1 MPRSVQQSIP
11 IDRIYADGV
20 WQSENVFSLM
30 WQISDINYAMQSD
43 AAKQN
48 ILTQLGTVYA
58 GIPADCW
65 MQVCIVSQ
73 RMDEKAFARDV
84 LYHREN
90 DGFDALR
97 AERNRQIKA
106 NAREN
111 GNVVQHKYIIV
122 STNKPGV
129 KEARER
135 FVQVQGHL
143 LSAFSAL
150 ECAVTPL
157 DNRARLE
164 VLHKFF
170 RISEEGRFNFD
181 FDNCAKLGQDF
192 RDSIAPD
199 CIRFC
204 KKHIEIEDF
213 YAKCMTIS
221 EYPQQLDDKF
231 ISALLQQVPYIVL
244 SIDIEPVETED
255 AFKEIDNAQMKTDA
269 EKVRFNKKSVE
280 NLDFTSSVPQRTQ
293 EQDRIIASI
302 RKEMTEN
309 DQQMFLSLLTVTYF
323 ADTLEDLALET
334 DALKTTAANYNCRFT
349 ELYFQ
354 QERAFNTAMPYGLRR
369 IESVRTMLTKSLTA
383 LVPFNTQ
390 EILTPGGI
398 CYGRNAVTGNLI
410 IGLRTSLVNGN
421 AMVVATSGGGK
432 SMFVKLEILMLYLRF
447 NPIVRTVIMSFFKVE
462 SLTASTS
469 TWSFYGLQNYFKILR
484 NAGFISSMKNMVMI
498 WLVGGIITMC
508 LSMLMAV
515 ILTSGIRG
523 AKFFKA
529 AIYMPNIIS
538 AVALATMWIQY
549 VFNYDY
555 GLLNQIVK
563 AFGGENV
570 RWLGTDLIFWAMM
583 IAFIFG
589 SVGYYMLI
597 FISGIEGIPQD
608 LYEAATIDGAN
619 IFDRFFQ
626 ITLPL
631 LKGVIRT
638 CVTFWSINATTFFL
652 WTKMFS
658 PINTETATIV
668 PVVYLYDTVFGGKGV
683 VERDAGAGAAV
694 GVVLTLIII
703 AVYVITN
710 LILKD
715 SDLEY

>member
-1 MPRSVQQSIP
+1 M
-11 IDRIYADGV
+11 GCKL
-20 WQSENVFSLM
+20 F
-30 WQISDINYAMQSD
+30 
-43 AAKQN
+43 QN
-48 ILTQLGTVYA
+48 
-58 GIPADCW
+58 P
-65 MQVCIVSQ
+65 
-73 RMDEKAFARDV
+73 
-84 LYHREN
+84 
-90 DGFDALR
+90 
-97 AERNRQIKA
+97 
-106 NAREN
+106 
-111 GNVVQHKYIIV
+111 
-122 STNKPGV
+122 
-129 KEARER
+129 
-135 FVQVQGHL
+135 
-143 LSAFSAL
+143 
-150 ECAVTPL
+150 
-157 DNRARLE
+157 
-164 VLHKFF
+164 
-170 RISEEGRFNFD
+170 
-181 FDNCAKLGQDF
+181 
-192 RDSIAPD
+192 
-199 CIRFC
+199 
-204 KKHIEIEDF
+204 
-213 YAKCMTIS
+213 AKC
-221 EYPQQLDDKF
+221 
-231 ISALLQQVPYIVL
+231 
-244 SIDIEPVETED
+244 
-255 AFKEIDNAQMKTDA
+255 
-269 EKVRFNKKSVE
+269 RFYQFHE
-280 NLDFTSSVPQRTQ
+280 
-293 EQDRIIASI
+293 
-302 RKEMTEN
+302 
-309 DQQMFLSLLTVTYF
+309 
-323 ADTLEDLALET
+323 
-334 DALKTTAANYNCRFT
+334 
-349 ELYFQ
+349 
-354 QERAFNTAMPYGLRR
+354 
-369 IESVRTMLTKSLTA
+369 
-383 LVPFNTQ
+383 
-390 EILTPGGI
+390 
-398 CYGRNAVTGNLI
+398 
-410 IGLRTSLVNGN
+410 
-421 AMVVATSGGGK
+421 
-432 SMFVKLEILMLYLRF
+432 
-447 NPIVRTVIMSFFKVE
+447 
-462 SLTASTS
+462 
-469 TWSFYGLQNYFKILR
+469 
-484 NAGFISSMKNMVMI
+484 NMVMI

-619 IFDRFFQ
+619 ILDRFFQ